1 MPFLA
6 VLAETFQVTQFD
18 VVLFWGIVLGT
29 FILYYFVSLHQIFEA
44 AFGSIVGLGI
54 YILLSVI
61 LIGNPSLGTSGW
73 IFPLWFSVFLVSISV
88 YLVFILAILFP
99 LHGWL
104 IINEPIQPALYTIL
118 YMLVGIFLFFSLAA
132 VMLYMTEQ
140 SYVFHVGNIF
150 TWFREGDFYKEIV
163 RKSWYYGFVMSRQ
176 NIIIPLW
183 VILMIYKILLSNIV
197 NAALLSIWYN
207 LANVGF
213 YRQKNDAHYR
223 VEFHEVGWWH
233 GAGHDSQGHDDS
245 HGWWHGHEDHGW
257 HGHDTHH

>member
-18 VVLFWGIVLGT
+18 IALLWGIFLGT

-44 AFGSIVGLGI
+44 AFGSIIGLGI

-61 LIGNPSLGTSGW
+61 LIGNPSLGTAGW
-73 IFPLWFSVFLVSISV
+73 IFPLWFSVFLVSIAV

-99 LHGWL
+99 LHGGL
-104 IINEPIQPALYTIL
+104 IINEPTQPVLYTVL
-118 YMLVGIFLFFSLAA
+118 YMFVGVFLFCALSA
-132 VMLYMTEQ
+132 VMIYMTEQ
-140 SYVFHVGNIF
+140 SYVFQVGNIF
-150 TWFREGDFYKEIV
+150 TWFRDGQFYQEIV
-163 RKSWYYGFVMSRQ
+163 RKSWYYNFAMSRQ

-183 VILMIYKILLSNIV
+183 VILMLYKLLLSNLV

-213 YRQKNDAHYR
+213 YRQKDDAHYR

-233 GAGHDSQGHDDS
+233 GGDHAD
-245 HGWWHGHEDHGW
+245 HGHEDAHSGDHGW
-257 HGHDTHH
+257 HASTSHH